1 MKRALVTLAL
11 AALAAA
17 SSPAFAQQADPA
29 AGVVAGP
36 EASAALV
43 SAIRARDAELFALV
57 FDTCNAEGLRPLL
70 ASDFEFVHDK
80 GGTTARSADEF
91 VESIRQM
98 CERRASGEDVRAS
111 RVLVDESLRVYAVQ
125 DNAAIEI
132 GEHRFYGLAEG
143 RPPHLRETG
152 RFFHHWV
159 LEDGAWRLR
168 RVYSYDHRPAE

>member
-1 MKRALVTLAL
+1 MKRAITAL
-11 AALAAA
+11 AFV
-17 SSPAFAQQADPA
+17 AFTAVSQTAIAQQADPA

-43 SAIRARDAELFALV
+43 SAIRARDAQLFALV
-57 FDTCNAEGLRPLL
+57 FDTCDAEGLRPLL
-70 ASDFEFVHDK
+70 ARDFEFVHDK

-91 VESIRQM
+91 VDSIRQM
-98 CERRASGEDVRAS
+98 CVRRATGEDVRAS
-111 RVLVDESLRVYAVQ
+111 RVLVEDSLRVYAVQ

-132 GEHRFYGLAEG
+132 GEHRFYGLADG
-143 RPPHLRETG
+143 QPPHLRETG

-159 LEDGAWRLR
+159 LEDGVWKLR

>member
-1 MKRALVTLAL
+1 MKHVLVSLAITAL
-11 AALAAA
+11 AAFAPPALA
-17 SSPAFAQQADPA
+17 QEADPT

-36 EASAALV
+36 EASAELIRT
-43 SAIRARDAELFALV
+43 IRARDAELFALV
-57 FDTCNAEGLRPLL
+57 FDTCNAEGLRPLI
-70 ASDFEFVHDK
+70 AREFEFVHDK
-80 GGTTARSADEF
+80 WGTTARTAEEF
-91 VESIRQM
+91 ISSIRQM

-111 RVLVDESLRVYAVQ
+111 RELVEDSLRVYAVQ

-152 RFFHHWV
+152 RFFMHWV
-159 LEDGAWRLR
+159 LEDGAWKLR